1 MIRIGTRTSKLAMIQ
16 TELVKQKI
24 QEHFPKEKIEIVPI
38 ITKGDVILHQPLA
51 SFGGKGVFTQE
62 IEQQLLD
69 KTIDI
74 AVHSAKDVPMQLAD
88 GLCIGAVLAREDCR
102 DVLVTRTGISAK
114 DLPAGSVIGT
124 SSLRREL
131 QIKAMNPFV
140 EIRMLRGNVPTR
152 LQKLKDGQYDGII
165 LAAAGLK
172 RLHLEQEDGLFY
184 EYFSKEDF
192 LPAAGQGILAV
203 EICKDSLKEVMDCL
217 NDENA
222 RAVLM
227 AERAFLTA
235 LDGSCN
241 APCGVCCE
249 KSEDGFWIS
258 GMYAKDGK
266 NLQRVDK
273 KTDGTQPADAVA
285 LAENVAASLK
295 VQTVSLVGAG
305 PGAKD
310 LMSLRALECVRR
322 ADVIIYDNLISPSIL
337 NEAKTEAKLLYVGKR
352 ANAHFMEQ
360 EEINRLIV
368 GEAKKGGYVVRL
380 KGGDPFIFG
389 RGGEEALALKNE
401 GIPFEIVSGISSS
414 YSVPAAEGI
423 PVTHRGCA
431 ASVHIIT
438 GHEGKEKK
446 QAIDYAVL
454 AKEEGTLVFLMG
466 LGRIDEITQKLIQ
479 YGKDVKTPAAVI
491 SNGLSARQQS
501 VTGILENIAVKVH
514 KEKIK
519 TPAIIVIGEVAAL
532 SEELMSAKQK
542 PLSGKRILLTG
553 TRSLIAKQEDTLK
566 QLGAETVDIS
576 LIETYPCR
584 EAQTQQILS
593 VVSDYSWIV
602 FASAMGVHQFFAALS
617 EVHVDRRK
625 LGGVKFAVVGAA
637 TAEVL
642 ESYGYIADVVP
653 QRANAETL
661 GSIWADTLNRK
672 DKVLLVQGRQSSPV
686 LSEQLKEK
694 ECETDSICLYE
705 TRQDMRRIEE
715 CRRICP
721 DMDYVVIAS
730 GTAAEAFKEVTDGLK
745 LPKIVAIGPQ
755 TAKACEKAGLSVTTV
770 AKKADSEG
778 IAQAVLQDIIQA
790 GNE

>member
-389 RGGEEALALKNE
+389 RGGEEALALKKE

-566 QLGAETVDIS
+566 QLGA
-576 LIETYPCR
+576 
-584 EAQTQQILS
+584 
-593 VVSDYSWIV
+593 
-602 FASAMGVHQFFAALS
+602 
-617 EVHVDRRK
+617 
-625 LGGVKFAVVGAA
+625 A

>member
-24 QEHFPKEKIEIVPI
+24 QEHFPEEKIEIVPI

-249 KSEDGFWIS
+249 KSEDEFWIS

-389 RGGEEALALKNE
+389 RGGEEALALKKE
-401 GIPFEIVSGISSS
+401 EIPFEIVSGISSS
-414 YSVPAAEGI
+414 YSVPAAAGI

-446 QAIDYAVL
+446 QAIDYAVM

-501 VTGILENIAVKVH
+501 VNGTLENIAAKVR

-519 TPAIIVIGEVAAL
+519 TPAIIVIGGVAAL
-532 SEELMSAKQK
+532 SEELVSAKQK
-542 PLSGKRILLTG
+542 SLSGKRILLTG

-584 EAQTQQILS
+584 AEQTQQKLS
-593 VVSDYSWIV
+593 AVSDYSWIV

-755 TAKACEKAGLSVTTV
+755 TAKACEKAGLSVTAV

-778 IAQAVLQDIIQA
+778 IAQAVLQDIIQS